1 MPTLTTSTRQPS
13 TIRRVATSAGAVRLG
28 FWAAILTAAVAAIFA
43 VAAVATPARS
53 GPFCGSACI
62 PSPYVD
68 VARFIPGDYLWLI
81 PGILLA
87 PIFVV
92 LMACIHAYA
101 AETWKTF
108 TRIALS
114 FAVSY
119 AVIIVVNYFVQF
131 TVVVPSL
138 HSGETQGLPL
148 FTQYNPHGFF
158 IALEVLAYLMMS
170 LAFWAAAPVFSG
182 GRVERTIRAL
192 FAVNFPLAVAAF
204 VGFWLLRSDLVA
216 VEVTVLMINWVVL
229 IVGGTLLA
237 VIFRRAGNHSPV
249 SGVLNGSALRD

>member
-1 MPTLTTSTRQPS
+1 M
-13 TIRRVATSAGAVRLG
+13 RLG
-28 FWAAILTAAVAAIFA
+28 FWAAILTAGVAAIFA
-43 VAAVATPARS
+43 VVAVPTPARS

-68 VARFIPGDYLWLI
+68 VARFIPGDYLWLV

-87 PIFVV
+87 PIFGV

-101 AETWKTF
+101 AESWKTF

-131 TVVVPSL
+131 TVVMPSL
-138 HSGETQGLPL
+138 EAGETQGLPL

-158 IALEVLAYLMMS
+158 IALEVLADLMMS

-216 VEVTVLMINWVVL
+216 VEVTVLMINWVAL

-237 VIFRRAGNHSPV
+237 VVFRRGGHA
-249 SGVLNGSALRD
+249 